1 MNDYIVTILAILA
14 SIGIGFFLLI
24 EFGVSW
30 VGYFAI
36 SVISLS
42 ILGSYV
48 YAWWKTQSD
57 KTVDKLKIEIL
68 MKMKK
73 ELQDMGKV
81 ISQTGGLVKVTS
93 YKNDLDLLIK
103 SLVNLKLYDEEL
115 GLGPGVEKYTLT
127 FVEQQ
132 GRMAEQKLR
141 ALGALAAG
149 SYRPKLDEYAVELI
163 SKLERLLEAGYDIGE
178 DLEAFDVI
186 SSQPSTSLREMVGKK
201 DRLDIAMLKV
211 LEKCTGEANRLV
223 TTSREFGD
231 TENVEKDISEIDVR
245 NFDASVSRLVVAR
258 EGIKGILNDVFVGQ
272 HSKLISNV
280 KNVQTIM
287 ESENVGEGQ
296 KSTIEEMRNVL
307 ENMTDPGR
315 IRELKDLEVQF
326 KKYTTNAIE
335 DAHSKIRKMEEE
347 IEQYSPDERIWTL
360 NEEIPSLVEKVDISK
375 KIDEFA
381 RDAITA
387 LQALVEQLDRDAA
400 FMKIIENYQKVEPLI
415 ARKLEEKGEVTEL
428 DLKVKYVEK
437 FLLLY
442 NLKNP
447 HTAFKEEPLLLA
459 KKGK

>member
-1 MNDYIVTILAILA
+1 M
-14 SIGIGFFLLI
+14 
-24 EFGVSW
+24 
-30 VGYFAI
+30 
-36 SVISLS
+36 
-42 ILGSYV
+42 
-48 YAWWKTQSD
+48 
-57 KTVDKLKIEIL
+57 
-68 MKMKK
+68 
-73 ELQDMGKV
+73 
-81 ISQTGGLVKVTS
+81 
-93 YKNDLDLLIK
+93 
-103 SLVNLKLYDEEL
+103 
-115 GLGPGVEKYTLT
+115 
-127 FVEQQ
+127 
-132 GRMAEQKLR
+132 
-141 ALGALAAG
+141 
-149 SYRPKLDEYAVELI
+149 
-163 SKLERLLEAGYDIGE
+163 
-178 DLEAFDVI
+178 
-186 SSQPSTSLREMVGKK
+186 
-201 DRLDIAMLKV
+201 
-211 LEKCTGEANRLV
+211 
-223 TTSREFGD
+223 
-231 TENVEKDISEIDVR
+231 R

-280 KNVQTIM
+280 KKVQTIM

-335 DAHSKIRKMEEE
+335 DVHSKIRKMEEE

>member
-1 MNDYIVTILAILA
+1 
-14 SIGIGFFLLI
+14 
-24 EFGVSW
+24 
-30 VGYFAI
+30 
-36 SVISLS
+36 
-42 ILGSYV
+42 
-48 YAWWKTQSD
+48 
-57 KTVDKLKIEIL
+57 
-68 MKMKK
+68 
-73 ELQDMGKV
+73 
-81 ISQTGGLVKVTS
+81 
-93 YKNDLDLLIK
+93 
-103 SLVNLKLYDEEL
+103 
-115 GLGPGVEKYTLT
+115 
-127 FVEQQ
+127 
-132 GRMAEQKLR
+132 
-141 ALGALAAG
+141 
-149 SYRPKLDEYAVELI
+149 
-163 SKLERLLEAGYDIGE
+163 
-178 DLEAFDVI
+178 
-186 SSQPSTSLREMVGKK
+186 
-201 DRLDIAMLKV
+201 
-211 LEKCTGEANRLV
+211 
-223 TTSREFGD
+223 
-231 TENVEKDISEIDVR
+231 
-245 NFDASVSRLVVAR
+245 LVVAR

-280 KNVQTIM
+280 KKVQTIM

-335 DAHSKIRKMEEE
+335 DVHSKIRKMEEE

-381 RDAITA
+381 SDAING

-447 HTAFKEEPLLLA
+447 NTAFKEEPLLLA